1 MKNFIKTT
9 TAFCLAALG
18 MLSLMSCEGA
28 DLYKVNAPD
37 WLADMELEEEE
48 LNIVEVMPSPE
59 VLGETDNSTP
69 WWTVF
74 TDDIKAEPG
83 MTYQVKFINYGGN
96 SNYKNYL
103 VVLRNE
109 AKNVEYAVLR
119 ADNWGWGTGYS
130 GDDSDAHF
138 TKTITDGGKK
148 VTSDSR
154 DWPTWLKA
162 MSMAKCT
169 ATIANYGNGK
179 CDVKISMLGADNV
192 TYTQEYTDISV
203 DQDDL
208 YFSFTCEGS
217 HLEFGDFD
225 VEDSEPTA
233 IELNGIPKKVLL
245 GTTEEEVL
253 VNLKATVTF
262 GEGVTKDVETSDL
275 QIMTIPD
282 MNSLGTK
289 TVVAVY
295 NKTFL
300 GNSATTPVIGQAVFE
315 VVETLTTFTCI
326 GATDNS
332 TAFWGAHSEKVKVN
346 PKETFVTTFTNY
358 SSCDNNYNNFVVV
371 LTAGSDQPEYAV
383 LRADYWGWGTGWTND
398 DLAKKCTPSTE
409 DGRDWT
415 AWKNAMN
422 GAKVTISVTNHGDGT
437 ADVQCVMVGNDNKTY
452 KQDYMG
458 INTITDAN
466 DFYFHL
472 TVDHS
477 HIVFDDIIG
486 DESNTGNFWSAHS
499 PMFKIPVGYTHT
511 RQFTNNSLAQENY
524 QNFLVVLTSSTGQ
537 PEYGVLRADYW
548 GWGTGWTNDDLA
560 NKCTPSVEDGR
571 NWDTFKTDMDGSKVR
586 VSVTNNGTTADVKC
600 VMTST
605 EGKLL
610 NQNYTG
616 LNTINGEDLNV
627 HFTVDHCHLIFE

>member
-48 LNIVEVMPSPE
+48 LNIVEVTPSPE
-59 VLGETDNSTP
+59 VLGETNNSTP

-83 MTYQVKFINYGGN
+83 MTYQVKFINYGGK
-96 SNYKNYL
+96 SNWTNFL
-103 VVLRNE
+103 IVLRNE

-119 ADNWGWGTGYS
+119 ADNWGWTS
-130 GDDSDAHF
+130 AD
-138 TKTITDGGKK
+138 TDGANSDKYFMKK
-148 VTSDSR
+148 MESDSR
-154 DWPTWLKA
+154 DWAAWLKA

-179 CDVKISMLGADNV
+179 CDVKISMLGVDNV

-233 IELNGIPKKVLL
+233 IELNGIPKKVLQ

-253 VNLKATVTF
+253 ANLKATVTF

-300 GNSATTPVIGQAVFE
+300 GKSATTPVIGQTVFE

-326 GATDNS
+326 GNPDN
-332 TAFWGAHSEKVKVN
+332 TCGFREYKSENFKVA
-346 PKETFVTTFTNY
+346 PGETYVHYFTNY
-358 SSCDNNYNNFVVV
+358 TNGATNWNNFIIT
-371 LTAGSDQPEYAV
+371 LCKADNTEYGFV
-383 LRADYWGWGTGWTND
+383 RADNWGTGSCYW
-398 DLAKKCTPSTE
+398 
-409 DGRDWT
+409 DGCQSCDYNWDTFTRFMD
-415 AWKNAMN
+415 
-422 GAKVTISVTNHGDGT
+422 GAKVTTYVTNNGDGT
-437 ADVQCVMVGNDNKTY
+437 ADVKAVVIGSDGNTY
-452 KQDYMG
+452 
-458 INTITDAN
+458 T
-466 DFYFHL
+466 
-472 TVDHS
+472 
-477 HIVFDDIIG
+477 
-486 DESNTGNFWSAHS
+486 
-499 PMFKIPVGYTHT
+499 
-511 RQFTNNSLAQENY
+511 
-524 QNFLVVLTSSTGQ
+524 
-537 PEYGVLRADYW
+537 
-548 GWGTGWTNDDLA
+548 
-560 NKCTPSVEDGR
+560 
-571 NWDTFKTDMDGSKVR
+571 
-586 VSVTNNGTTADVKC
+586 
-600 VMTST
+600 
-605 EGKLL
+605 
-610 NQNYTG
+610 QNYTG
-616 LNTINGEDLNV
+616 LRNIDANDFCFYLSTEKGHLEFDYIIGADNNTSGFREISTEFLKVPAGKTYVNRFINYTDGATNWNNFIITLCKADNTEYGFVRADNWGTGSCYWDGCQTCDWNWDV
-627 HFTVDHCHLIFE
+627 FTKVLDGAKVTTYVTNNGDGTADVKAVVIGSDGNTYSQSYTGLQNIDADDFGYKLSMEKAHLVFE

>member
-48 LNIVEVMPSPE
+48 LNIVEVTPSPE
-59 VLGETDNSTP
+59 VLGETNNSTP

-83 MTYQVKFINYGGN
+83 MTYQVKFINYGGK
-96 SNYKNYL
+96 SNWTNFL
-103 VVLRNE
+103 IVLRNE

-119 ADNWGWGTGYS
+119 ADNWGWTS
-130 GDDSDAHF
+130 AD
-138 TKTITDGGKK
+138 TDGANSDKYFMKK
-148 VTSDSR
+148 MESDSR
-154 DWPTWLKA
+154 DWAAWLKA

-179 CDVKISMLGADNV
+179 CDVKISMLGVDNV

-233 IELNGIPKKVLL
+233 IELNGIPKKVLQ

-253 VNLKATVTF
+253 ANLKATVTF

-300 GNSATTPVIGQAVFE
+300 GKSATTPVIGQAVFE

-326 GATDNS
+326 GNPDN
-332 TAFWGAHSEKVKVN
+332 TCGFREYKSENFKVA
-346 PKETFVTTFTNY
+346 PGETYVHYFTNY
-358 SSCDNNYNNFVVV
+358 TNGATNWNNFIIT
-371 LTAGSDQPEYAV
+371 LCKADNTEYGFV
-383 LRADYWGWGTGWTND
+383 RADNWGTGSCYW
-398 DLAKKCTPSTE
+398 
-409 DGRDWT
+409 DGCQSCDYNWDTFTRFMD
-415 AWKNAMN
+415 
-422 GAKVTISVTNHGDGT
+422 GAKVTTYVTNNGDGT
-437 ADVQCVMVGNDNKTY
+437 ADVKAVVIGSDGNTY
-452 KQDYMG
+452 
-458 INTITDAN
+458 T
-466 DFYFHL
+466 
-472 TVDHS
+472 
-477 HIVFDDIIG
+477 
-486 DESNTGNFWSAHS
+486 
-499 PMFKIPVGYTHT
+499 
-511 RQFTNNSLAQENY
+511 
-524 QNFLVVLTSSTGQ
+524 
-537 PEYGVLRADYW
+537 
-548 GWGTGWTNDDLA
+548 
-560 NKCTPSVEDGR
+560 
-571 NWDTFKTDMDGSKVR
+571 
-586 VSVTNNGTTADVKC
+586 
-600 VMTST
+600 
-605 EGKLL
+605 
-610 NQNYTG
+610 QNYTG
-616 LNTINGEDLNV
+616 LRNIDANDFCFYLSTEKGHLEFDYIIGADNNTSGFREISTEFLKVPAGKTYVNRFINYTDGATNWNNFIITLCKADNTEYGFVRADNWGTGSCYWDGCQTCDWNWDV
-627 HFTVDHCHLIFE
+627 FTKVLDGAKVTTYVTNNGDGTADVKAVVIGSDGNTYSQSYTGLQNIDADDFGYKLSMEKAHLVFE

>member
-48 LNIVEVMPSPE
+48 LNIVEVTPSPE
-59 VLGETDNSTP
+59 VLGETNNSTP

-83 MTYQVKFINYGGN
+83 MTYQVKFINYGGK
-96 SNYKNYL
+96 SNWTNFL
-103 VVLRNE
+103 IVLRNE

-119 ADNWGWGTGYS
+119 ADNWGWTS
-130 GDDSDAHF
+130 AD
-138 TKTITDGGKK
+138 TDGANSDKYFMKK
-148 VTSDSR
+148 MESDSR
-154 DWPTWLKA
+154 DWAAWLKA

-179 CDVKISMLGADNV
+179 CDVKISMLGVDNV

-253 VNLKATVTF
+253 ANLKATVTF

-300 GNSATTPVIGQAVFE
+300 GKSATTPVIGQTVFE

-326 GATDNS
+326 GNPDN
-332 TAFWGAHSEKVKVN
+332 TCGFREYKSENFKVA
-346 PKETFVTTFTNY
+346 PGETYVHYFTNY
-358 SSCDNNYNNFVVV
+358 TNGATNWNNFIIT
-371 LTAGSDQPEYAV
+371 LCKADNTEYGFV
-383 LRADYWGWGTGWTND
+383 RADNWGTGSCYW
-398 DLAKKCTPSTE
+398 
-409 DGRDWT
+409 DGCQSCDYNWDTFTRFMD
-415 AWKNAMN
+415 
-422 GAKVTISVTNHGDGT
+422 GAKVTTYVTNNGDGT
-437 ADVQCVMVGNDNKTY
+437 ADVKAVVIGSDGNTY
-452 KQDYMG
+452 
-458 INTITDAN
+458 T
-466 DFYFHL
+466 
-472 TVDHS
+472 
-477 HIVFDDIIG
+477 
-486 DESNTGNFWSAHS
+486 
-499 PMFKIPVGYTHT
+499 
-511 RQFTNNSLAQENY
+511 
-524 QNFLVVLTSSTGQ
+524 
-537 PEYGVLRADYW
+537 
-548 GWGTGWTNDDLA
+548 
-560 NKCTPSVEDGR
+560 
-571 NWDTFKTDMDGSKVR
+571 
-586 VSVTNNGTTADVKC
+586 
-600 VMTST
+600 
-605 EGKLL
+605 
-610 NQNYTG
+610 QNYTG
-616 LNTINGEDLNV
+616 LRNIDANDFCFYLSTEKGHLEFDYIIGADNNTSGFREISTEFIKVPAGKTYVNRFINYTDGATNWNNFIITLCKADNTEYGFVRADNWGTGSCYWDGCQTCDWNWDV
-627 HFTVDHCHLIFE
+627 FTKVLDGAKVTTYVTNNGDGTADVKAVVIGSDGNTYSQSYTGLQNIDADDFGYKLSMEKAHLVFE

>member
-48 LNIVEVMPSPE
+48 LNIVEVTPSPE
-59 VLGETDNSTP
+59 VLGETNNSTP

-83 MTYQVKFINYGGN
+83 MTYQVKFINYGGK
-96 SNYKNYL
+96 SNWTNFL
-103 VVLRNE
+103 IVLRNE

-119 ADNWGWGTGYS
+119 ADNWGWTS
-130 GDDSDAHF
+130 AD
-138 TKTITDGGKK
+138 TDGANSDKYFMKK
-148 VTSDSR
+148 MESDSR
-154 DWPTWLKA
+154 DWAAWLKA

-179 CDVKISMLGADNV
+179 CDVKISMLGVDNV

-233 IELNGIPKKVLL
+233 IELNGIPKKVLQ

-253 VNLKATVTF
+253 ANLKATVTF

-300 GNSATTPVIGQAVFE
+300 GKSATTPVIGQAVFE

-326 GATDNS
+326 GNPDN
-332 TAFWGAHSEKVKVN
+332 TCGFREYKSENFKVA
-346 PKETFVTTFTNY
+346 PGETYVHYFTNY
-358 SSCDNNYNNFVVV
+358 TNGATNWNNFIIT
-371 LTAGSDQPEYAV
+371 LCKADNTEYGFV
-383 LRADYWGWGTGWTND
+383 RADNWGTGSCYW
-398 DLAKKCTPSTE
+398 
-409 DGRDWT
+409 DGCQSCDYNWDTFTRFMD
-415 AWKNAMN
+415 
-422 GAKVTISVTNHGDGT
+422 GAKVTTYVTNNGDGT
-437 ADVQCVMVGNDNKTY
+437 ADVKAVVFGSDGNTY
-452 KQDYMG
+452 
-458 INTITDAN
+458 T
-466 DFYFHL
+466 
-472 TVDHS
+472 
-477 HIVFDDIIG
+477 
-486 DESNTGNFWSAHS
+486 
-499 PMFKIPVGYTHT
+499 
-511 RQFTNNSLAQENY
+511 
-524 QNFLVVLTSSTGQ
+524 
-537 PEYGVLRADYW
+537 
-548 GWGTGWTNDDLA
+548 
-560 NKCTPSVEDGR
+560 
-571 NWDTFKTDMDGSKVR
+571 
-586 VSVTNNGTTADVKC
+586 
-600 VMTST
+600 
-605 EGKLL
+605 
-610 NQNYTG
+610 QNYTG
-616 LNTINGEDLNV
+616 LRNIDANDFCFYLSTEKGHLEFDYIIGADNNTSGFREISTEFIKVPAGKTYVNRFINYTDGATNWNNFIITLCKADNTEYGFVRADNWGTGSCYWDGCQTCDWNWDV
-627 HFTVDHCHLIFE
+627 FTKVLDGAKVTTYVTNNGDGTADVKAVVIGSDGNTYSQSYTGLQNIDADDFGYKLSMEKAHLVFE

>member
-1 MKNFIKTT
+1 MKNFIKTA

-48 LNIVEVMPSPE
+48 LNIVEVTPSPE
-59 VLGETDNSTP
+59 VLGETDNSTA
-69 WWTVF
+69 WWTAF

-83 MTYQVKFINYGGN
+83 MTYQVKFINYGGK
-96 SNYKNYL
+96 SNWTNFL
-103 VVLRNE
+103 IVLRNE

-119 ADNWGWGTGYS
+119 ADNWGWTS
-130 GDDSDAHF
+130 AD
-138 TKTITDGGKK
+138 TDGANSDKYFMKK
-148 VTSDSR
+148 MESDSR
-154 DWPTWLKA
+154 DWAAWLKA

-179 CDVKISMLGADNV
+179 CDVKISMLGVDNV

-253 VNLKATVTF
+253 ANLKATVTF

-300 GNSATTPVIGQAVFE
+300 GKSATTPVIGQAVFE

-326 GATDNS
+326 GNPDN
-332 TAFWGAHSEKVKVN
+332 TCGFREYKSENFKVA
-346 PKETFVTTFTNY
+346 PGETYVHYFTNY
-358 SSCDNNYNNFVVV
+358 TNGATNWNNFIIT
-371 LTAGSDQPEYAV
+371 LCKADNTEYGFV
-383 LRADYWGWGTGWTND
+383 RADNWGTGSCYW
-398 DLAKKCTPSTE
+398 
-409 DGRDWT
+409 DGCQSCDYNWDTFTRFMD
-415 AWKNAMN
+415 
-422 GAKVTISVTNHGDGT
+422 GAKVTTYVTNNGDGT
-437 ADVQCVMVGNDNKTY
+437 ADVKAVVIGSDGNTY
-452 KQDYMG
+452 
-458 INTITDAN
+458 T
-466 DFYFHL
+466 
-472 TVDHS
+472 
-477 HIVFDDIIG
+477 
-486 DESNTGNFWSAHS
+486 
-499 PMFKIPVGYTHT
+499 
-511 RQFTNNSLAQENY
+511 
-524 QNFLVVLTSSTGQ
+524 
-537 PEYGVLRADYW
+537 
-548 GWGTGWTNDDLA
+548 
-560 NKCTPSVEDGR
+560 
-571 NWDTFKTDMDGSKVR
+571 
-586 VSVTNNGTTADVKC
+586 
-600 VMTST
+600 
-605 EGKLL
+605 
-610 NQNYTG
+610 QNYTG
-616 LNTINGEDLNV
+616 LRNIDANDFCFYLSTEKGHLEFDYIIGADNNTSGFREISTEFIKVPAGKTYVNRFINYTDGATNWNNFIITLCKADNTEYGFVRADNWGTGSCYWDGCQTCDWNWDV
-627 HFTVDHCHLIFE
+627 FTKVLDGAKVTTYVTNNGDGTADVKAVVIGSDGNTYSQSYTGLQNIDADDFGYKLSMEKAHLVFE

>member
-48 LNIVEVMPSPE
+48 LNIVEVTPSPE
-59 VLGETDNSTP
+59 VLGETNNSTP

-83 MTYQVKFINYGGN
+83 MTYQVKFINYGGK
-96 SNYKNYL
+96 SNWTNFL
-103 VVLRNE
+103 IVLRNE

-119 ADNWGWGTGYS
+119 ADNWGWTS
-130 GDDSDAHF
+130 AD
-138 TKTITDGGKK
+138 TDGANSDKYFMKK
-148 VTSDSR
+148 MESDSR
-154 DWPTWLKA
+154 DWAAWLKA

-179 CDVKISMLGADNV
+179 CDVKISMLGVDNV

-203 DQDDL
+203 DQDNL

-233 IELNGIPKKVLL
+233 IELNGIPKKVLQ

-253 VNLKATVTF
+253 ANLKATVTF

-300 GNSATTPVIGQAVFE
+300 GKSATTPVIGQAVFE

-326 GATDNS
+326 GNPDN
-332 TAFWGAHSEKVKVN
+332 TCGFREYKSENFKVA
-346 PKETFVTTFTNY
+346 PGETYVHYFTNY
-358 SSCDNNYNNFVVV
+358 TNGATNWNNFIIT
-371 LTAGSDQPEYAV
+371 LCKADNTEYGFV
-383 LRADYWGWGTGWTND
+383 RADNWGTGSCYW
-398 DLAKKCTPSTE
+398 
-409 DGRDWT
+409 DGCQSCDYNWDTFTRFMD
-415 AWKNAMN
+415 
-422 GAKVTISVTNHGDGT
+422 GAKVTTYVTNNGDGT
-437 ADVQCVMVGNDNKTY
+437 ADVKAVVFGSDGNTY
-452 KQDYMG
+452 
-458 INTITDAN
+458 T
-466 DFYFHL
+466 
-472 TVDHS
+472 
-477 HIVFDDIIG
+477 
-486 DESNTGNFWSAHS
+486 
-499 PMFKIPVGYTHT
+499 
-511 RQFTNNSLAQENY
+511 
-524 QNFLVVLTSSTGQ
+524 
-537 PEYGVLRADYW
+537 
-548 GWGTGWTNDDLA
+548 
-560 NKCTPSVEDGR
+560 
-571 NWDTFKTDMDGSKVR
+571 
-586 VSVTNNGTTADVKC
+586 
-600 VMTST
+600 
-605 EGKLL
+605 
-610 NQNYTG
+610 QNYTG
-616 LNTINGEDLNV
+616 LRNIDANDFCFYLSTEKGHLEFDYIIGADNNTSGFREISTEFIKVPAGKTYVNRFINYTDGATNWNNFIITLCKADNTEYGFVRADNWGTGSCYWDGCQTCDWNWDV
-627 HFTVDHCHLIFE
+627 FTKVLDGAKVTTYVTNNGDGTADVKAVVIGSDGNTYSQSYTGLQNIDADDFGYKLSMEKAHLVFE

>member
-48 LNIVEVMPSPE
+48 LNIVEVTPSPE
-59 VLGETDNSTP
+59 VLGETNNSTP

-83 MTYQVKFINYGGN
+83 MTYQVKFINYGGK
-96 SNYKNYL
+96 SNWTNFL
-103 VVLRNE
+103 IVLRNE

-119 ADNWGWGTGYS
+119 ADNWGWTS
-130 GDDSDAHF
+130 AD
-138 TKTITDGGKK
+138 TDGANSDKYFMKK
-148 VTSDSR
+148 MESDSR
-154 DWPTWLKA
+154 DWAAWLKA

-179 CDVKISMLGADNV
+179 CDVKISMLGVDNV

-253 VNLKATVTF
+253 ANLKATVTF

-300 GNSATTPVIGQAVFE
+300 GKSATTPVIGQAVFE

-326 GATDNS
+326 GNPDN
-332 TAFWGAHSEKVKVN
+332 TCGFREYKSENFKVA
-346 PKETFVTTFTNY
+346 PGETYVHYFTNY
-358 SSCDNNYNNFVVV
+358 TNGATNWNNFIIT
-371 LTAGSDQPEYAV
+371 LCKADNTEYGFV
-383 LRADYWGWGTGWTND
+383 RADNWGTGSCYW
-398 DLAKKCTPSTE
+398 
-409 DGRDWT
+409 DGCQTCDWNWDVFT
-415 AWKNAMN
+415 KVLD
-422 GAKVTISVTNHGDGT
+422 GAKVTTYVTNNGDGT
-437 ADVQCVMVGNDNKTY
+437 ADVKAVVIGSDGNTY
-452 KQDYMG
+452 
-458 INTITDAN
+458 T
-466 DFYFHL
+466 
-472 TVDHS
+472 
-477 HIVFDDIIG
+477 
-486 DESNTGNFWSAHS
+486 
-499 PMFKIPVGYTHT
+499 
-511 RQFTNNSLAQENY
+511 
-524 QNFLVVLTSSTGQ
+524 
-537 PEYGVLRADYW
+537 
-548 GWGTGWTNDDLA
+548 
-560 NKCTPSVEDGR
+560 
-571 NWDTFKTDMDGSKVR
+571 
-586 VSVTNNGTTADVKC
+586 
-600 VMTST
+600 
-605 EGKLL
+605 
-610 NQNYTG
+610 QNYTG
-616 LNTINGEDLNV
+616 LRNIDANDFCFYLSTEKGHLEFDYIIGADNNTSGFREISTEFIKVPAGKTYVNRFINYTDGATNWNNFIITLCKADNTEYGFVRADNWGTGSCYWDGCQTCDWNWDV
-627 HFTVDHCHLIFE
+627 FTKVLDGAKVTTYVTNNGDGTADVKAVVIGSDGNTYSQSYTGLQNIDADDFGYKLSMEKAHLVFE

>member
-48 LNIVEVMPSPE
+48 LNIVEVTPSPE
-59 VLGETDNSTP
+59 VLGETNNSTP

-83 MTYQVKFINYGGN
+83 MTYQVKFINYGGK
-96 SNYKNYL
+96 SNWTNFL
-103 VVLRNE
+103 IVLRNE

-119 ADNWGWGTGYS
+119 ADNWGWTS
-130 GDDSDAHF
+130 AD
-138 TKTITDGGKK
+138 TDGANSDKYFMKK
-148 VTSDSR
+148 MESDSR
-154 DWPTWLKA
+154 DWAAWLKA

-179 CDVKISMLGADNV
+179 CDVKISMLGVDNV

-253 VNLKATVTF
+253 ANLKATVTF

-300 GNSATTPVIGQAVFE
+300 GKSATTPVIGQAVFE

-326 GATDNS
+326 GNPDN
-332 TAFWGAHSEKVKVN
+332 TCGFREYKSENFKVA
-346 PKETFVTTFTNY
+346 PGETYVHYFTNY
-358 SSCDNNYNNFVVV
+358 TNGATNWNNFIIT
-371 LTAGSDQPEYAV
+371 LCKADNTEYGFV
-383 LRADYWGWGTGWTND
+383 RADNWGTGSCYW
-398 DLAKKCTPSTE
+398 
-409 DGRDWT
+409 DGCQSCDYNWDTFTRFMD
-415 AWKNAMN
+415 
-422 GAKVTISVTNHGDGT
+422 GAKVTTYVTNNGDGT
-437 ADVQCVMVGNDNKTY
+437 ADVKAVVIGSDGNTY
-452 KQDYMG
+452 
-458 INTITDAN
+458 T
-466 DFYFHL
+466 
-472 TVDHS
+472 
-477 HIVFDDIIG
+477 
-486 DESNTGNFWSAHS
+486 
-499 PMFKIPVGYTHT
+499 
-511 RQFTNNSLAQENY
+511 
-524 QNFLVVLTSSTGQ
+524 
-537 PEYGVLRADYW
+537 
-548 GWGTGWTNDDLA
+548 
-560 NKCTPSVEDGR
+560 
-571 NWDTFKTDMDGSKVR
+571 
-586 VSVTNNGTTADVKC
+586 
-600 VMTST
+600 
-605 EGKLL
+605 
-610 NQNYTG
+610 QNYTG
-616 LNTINGEDLNV
+616 LRNIDANDFCFYLSTEKGHLEFDYIIGADNNTSGFREISTEFIKVPAGKTYVNRFINYTDGATNWNNFIITLCKADNTEYGFVRADNWGTGSCYWDGCQTCDWNWDV
-627 HFTVDHCHLIFE
+627 FTKVLDGAKVTTYVTNNGDGTADVKAVVIGSDGNTYSQSYTGLQNIDADDFGYKLSMEKAHLVFE

>member
-48 LNIVEVMPSPE
+48 LNIVEVTPSPE
-59 VLGETDNSTP
+59 VLGETNNSTP

-83 MTYQVKFINYGGN
+83 MTYQVKFINYGGK
-96 SNYKNYL
+96 SNWTNFL
-103 VVLRNE
+103 IVLRNE

-119 ADNWGWGTGYS
+119 ADNWGWTS
-130 GDDSDAHF
+130 AD
-138 TKTITDGGKK
+138 TDGANSDKYFMKK
-148 VTSDSR
+148 MESDSR
-154 DWPTWLKA
+154 DWAAWLKA

-179 CDVKISMLGADNV
+179 CDVKISMLGVDNV

-253 VNLKATVTF
+253 ANLKATVTF

-300 GNSATTPVIGQAVFE
+300 GKSATTPVIGQAVFE

-326 GATDNS
+326 GNPDN
-332 TAFWGAHSEKVKVN
+332 TCGFREYKSENFKVA
-346 PKETFVTTFTNY
+346 PGETYVHYFTNY
-358 SSCDNNYNNFVVV
+358 TNGATNWNNFIIT
-371 LTAGSDQPEYAV
+371 LCKADNTEYGFV
-383 LRADYWGWGTGWTND
+383 RADNWGTGSCYW
-398 DLAKKCTPSTE
+398 
-409 DGRDWT
+409 DGCQSCDYNWDTFTRFMD
-415 AWKNAMN
+415 
-422 GAKVTISVTNHGDGT
+422 GAKVTTYVTNNGDGT
-437 ADVQCVMVGNDNKTY
+437 ADVKAVVFGSDGNTY
-452 KQDYMG
+452 
-458 INTITDAN
+458 T
-466 DFYFHL
+466 
-472 TVDHS
+472 
-477 HIVFDDIIG
+477 
-486 DESNTGNFWSAHS
+486 
-499 PMFKIPVGYTHT
+499 
-511 RQFTNNSLAQENY
+511 
-524 QNFLVVLTSSTGQ
+524 
-537 PEYGVLRADYW
+537 
-548 GWGTGWTNDDLA
+548 
-560 NKCTPSVEDGR
+560 
-571 NWDTFKTDMDGSKVR
+571 
-586 VSVTNNGTTADVKC
+586 
-600 VMTST
+600 
-605 EGKLL
+605 
-610 NQNYTG
+610 QNYTG
-616 LNTINGEDLNV
+616 LRNIDANDFCFYLSTEKGHLEFDYIIGADNNTSGFREISTEFIKVPAGKTYVNRFINYTDGATNWNNFIITLCKADNTEYGFVRADNWGTGSCYWDGCQTCDWNWDV
-627 HFTVDHCHLIFE
+627 FTKVLDGAKVTTYVTNNGDGTADVKAVVIGSDGNTYSQSYTGLQNIDADDFGYKLSMEKAHLVFE

>member
-48 LNIVEVMPSPE
+48 LNIVEVTPSPE
-59 VLGETDNSTP
+59 VLGETDNSTA
-69 WWTVF
+69 WWTAF

-83 MTYQVKFINYGGN
+83 MTYQVKFINYGGK
-96 SNYKNYL
+96 SNWTNFL
-103 VVLRNE
+103 IVLRNE

-119 ADNWGWGTGYS
+119 ADNWGWTS
-130 GDDSDAHF
+130 AD
-138 TKTITDGGKK
+138 TDGANSDKYFMKK
-148 VTSDSR
+148 MESDSR
-154 DWPTWLKA
+154 DWAAWLKA

-179 CDVKISMLGADNV
+179 CDVKISMLGVDNV

-253 VNLKATVTF
+253 ANLKATVTF

-300 GNSATTPVIGQAVFE
+300 GKSATTPVIGQTVFE

-326 GATDNS
+326 GNPDN
-332 TAFWGAHSEKVKVN
+332 TCGFREYKSENFKVA
-346 PKETFVTTFTNY
+346 PGETYVHYFTNY
-358 SSCDNNYNNFVVV
+358 TNGATNWNNFIIT
-371 LTAGSDQPEYAV
+371 LCKADNTEYGFV
-383 LRADYWGWGTGWTND
+383 RADNWGTGSCYW
-398 DLAKKCTPSTE
+398 
-409 DGRDWT
+409 DGCQSCDYNWDTFTRFMD
-415 AWKNAMN
+415 
-422 GAKVTISVTNHGDGT
+422 GAKVTTYVTNNGDGT
-437 ADVQCVMVGNDNKTY
+437 ADVKAVVIGSDGNTY
-452 KQDYMG
+452 
-458 INTITDAN
+458 T
-466 DFYFHL
+466 
-472 TVDHS
+472 
-477 HIVFDDIIG
+477 
-486 DESNTGNFWSAHS
+486 
-499 PMFKIPVGYTHT
+499 
-511 RQFTNNSLAQENY
+511 
-524 QNFLVVLTSSTGQ
+524 
-537 PEYGVLRADYW
+537 
-548 GWGTGWTNDDLA
+548 
-560 NKCTPSVEDGR
+560 
-571 NWDTFKTDMDGSKVR
+571 
-586 VSVTNNGTTADVKC
+586 
-600 VMTST
+600 
-605 EGKLL
+605 
-610 NQNYTG
+610 QNYTG
-616 LNTINGEDLNV
+616 LRNIDANDFCFYLSTEKGHLEFDYIIGADNNTSGFREISTEFIKVPAGKTYVNRFINYTDGATNWNNFIITLCKADNTEYGFVRADNWGTGSCYWDGCQTCDWNWDV
-627 HFTVDHCHLIFE
+627 FTKVLDGAKVTTYVTNNGDGTADVKAVVIGSDGNTYSQSYTGLQNIDADDFGYKLSMEKAHLVFE

>member
-1 MKNFIKTT
+1 MKNFIKTA

-48 LNIVEVMPSPE
+48 LNIVEVTPSPE
-59 VLGETDNSTP
+59 VLGETNNSTP

-83 MTYQVKFINYGGN
+83 MTYQVKFINYGGK
-96 SNYKNYL
+96 SNWTNFL
-103 VVLRNE
+103 IVLRNE

-119 ADNWGWGTGYS
+119 ADNWGWTS
-130 GDDSDAHF
+130 AD
-138 TKTITDGGKK
+138 TDGANSDKYFMKK
-148 VTSDSR
+148 MESDSR
-154 DWPTWLKA
+154 DWAAWLKA

-179 CDVKISMLGADNV
+179 CDVKISMLGVDNV

-233 IELNGIPKKVLL
+233 IELNGIPKKVLQ

-253 VNLKATVTF
+253 ANLKATVTF

-300 GNSATTPVIGQAVFE
+300 GKSATTPVIGQAVFE

-326 GATDNS
+326 GNPDN
-332 TAFWGAHSEKVKVN
+332 TCGFREYKSENFKVA
-346 PKETFVTTFTNY
+346 PGETYVHYFTNY
-358 SSCDNNYNNFVVV
+358 TNGATNWNNFIIT
-371 LTAGSDQPEYAV
+371 LCKADNTEYGFV
-383 LRADYWGWGTGWTND
+383 RADNWGTGSCYW
-398 DLAKKCTPSTE
+398 
-409 DGRDWT
+409 DGCQSCDYNWDTFTRFMD
-415 AWKNAMN
+415 
-422 GAKVTISVTNHGDGT
+422 GAKVTTYVTNNGDGT
-437 ADVQCVMVGNDNKTY
+437 ADVKAVVIGSDGNTY
-452 KQDYMG
+452 SQ
-458 INTITDAN
+458 
-466 DFYFHL
+466 
-472 TVDHS
+472 S
-477 HIVFDDIIG
+477 
-486 DESNTGNFWSAHS
+486 
-499 PMFKIPVGYTHT
+499 
-511 RQFTNNSLAQENY
+511 
-524 QNFLVVLTSSTGQ
+524 
-537 PEYGVLRADYW
+537 
-548 GWGTGWTNDDLA
+548 
-560 NKCTPSVEDGR
+560 
-571 NWDTFKTDMDGSKVR
+571 
-586 VSVTNNGTTADVKC
+586 
-600 VMTST
+600 
-605 EGKLL
+605 
-610 NQNYTG
+610 YTG
-616 LNTINGEDLNV
+616 LQNIDADDFGYKLSMEKA
-627 HFTVDHCHLIFE
+627 HLVFE